1 MTTTP
6 LAIAERVA
14 RTYGDG
20 PTSVVAVHG
29 ISCSIEAGARIAVM
43 GPSGSGKSTLLLLLA
58 GLDQPTVGSLHWPGL
73 GGPPRTLRPG
83 TVGVVFQRPSLLP
96 ELDATE
102 NVALPLLLAGIGD
115 AEATVSAW
123 AALERL
129 GLADLARL
137 LPEELSGGQ
146 AQRVGIARALAGRPS
161 LVVAD
166 EPTGQL
172 DHATA
177 AAVLDALDDAAAETG
192 AAVLVSTHDPLV
204 AERFDERWTIADGTI
219 VDRSRS

>member
-1 MTTTP
+1 MTAAP
-6 LAIAERVA
+6 LAVAERVA
-14 RTYGDG
+14 RSYGDG
-20 PTSVVAVHG
+20 PTSVVAVHA
-29 ISCSIEAGARIAVM
+29 ISCSVEPGARIALM

-73 GGPPRTLRPG
+73 GGPPKTLRPG

-102 NVALPLLLAGIGD
+102 NVALPLLLAGVGE

-146 AQRVGIARALAGRPS
+146 AQRVGMARALAGRPT
-161 LVVAD
+161 LVIAD

-177 AAVLDALDDAAAETG
+177 AAVLDGLDAAAADTG
-192 AAVLVSTHDPLV
+192 AAVLISTHDPVV
-204 AERFDERWTIADGTI
+204 AARFDEQWTIADGTI
-219 VDRSRS
+219 IYRSRS

>member
-1 MTTTP
+1 V
-6 LAIAERVA
+6 AERVA

-20 PTSVVAVHG
+20 ATSVVAVHG
-29 ISCSIEAGARIAVM
+29 ISCSVEPGARIAVM
-43 GPSGSGKSTLLLLLA
+43 GPSGSGKSTLLLLIA
-58 GLDQPTVGSLHWPGL
+58 GLDRPTVGSLHWPGL

-115 AEATVSAW
+115 AEATVAAW

-146 AQRVGIARALAGRPS
+146 AQRVGIARALAGRPT

-177 AAVLDALDDAAAETG
+177 AAVLDALDHAAAETG
-192 AAVLVSTHDPLV
+192 AAVLISTHDPLV
-204 AERFDERWTIADGTI
+204 AARFDERWTIADGTI

>member
-1 MTTTP
+1 VTAP
-6 LAIAERVA
+6 LVVA
-14 RTYGDG
+14 DEVSRCYGSG
-20 PTSVVAVHG
+20 PTAVVAVHG
-29 ISCSIEAGARIAVM
+29 VSCQVQPGARIALM

-58 GLDQPTVGSLHWPGL
+58 GLDGPTTGSVSWPGL
-73 GGPPRTLRPG
+73 GGPPRTLRAG

-102 NVALPLLLAGIGD
+102 NVALPLLLAGSGE

-123 AALERL
+123 GALERL
-129 GLADLARL
+129 GLDGVARA

-146 AQRVGIARALAGRPS
+146 AQRVGMARALAGRPA
-161 LVVAD
+161 LLIAD

-177 AAVLDALDDAAAETG
+177 AWVLDALDESAAATG
-192 AAVLVSTHDPLV
+192 AAVVVSTHDPVV
-204 AERFDERWTIADGTI
+204 AARFGERWTMADGAI
-219 VDRSRS
+219 VDRSRT

>member
-1 MTTTP
+1 MTVEP
-6 LAIAERVA
+6 LVRARDVA
-14 RTYGDG
+14 RTYGSG
-20 PTSVVAVHG
+20 PSAVVAVHG
-29 ISCSIEAGARIAVM
+29 ASCRVDPGARIAVM

-58 GLDQPTVGSLHWPGL
+58 GLDRPTAGTISWPGL
-73 GGPPRTLRPG
+73 GGPPSSLRAG

-102 NVALPLLLAGIGD
+102 NVALPLLLSGVED
-115 AEATVSAW
+115 PEATVSAW
-123 AALERL
+123 AALDRL
-129 GLADLARL
+129 GLGDLARL

-146 AQRVGIARALAGRPS
+146 AQRVGMARALAGRPS

-177 AAVLDALDDAAAETG
+177 AAVLDALDEAAAATG
-192 AAVLVSTHDPLV
+192 AALLISTHDPVV
-204 AERFDERWTIADGTI
+204 AARFDERWTMADGRL
-219 VDRSRS
+219 VEGSPA